1 MKSAEEWALR
11 HVRAIKPYTPG
22 TQPEGDGWIKLNTNE
37 LPYPPSPRVEPAIQA
52 ELARLPLYPN
62 PASRPLRS
70 AIAKRFSLEASQ
82 VIIGNGS
89 DDILNLLMRA
99 FAGNQA
105 DAVQTFP
112 SYSLYPVLAAIAN
125 ASLQS
130 VDFAQKMDLPADE
143 LIQSSARICFLT
155 SPNAPTG
162 VGFSKASIQ
171 HLAGRFD
178 GLVVVDEAYA
188 DFASENAVELLQD
201 HPNLVITRTF
211 SKSYGLAGLRVGFAL
226 ASSETISI
234 LDRIRDSYN
243 VNRLSQAGALAA
255 FEDSDYYA
263 GVISKVIQTRERIR
277 AELID
282 RGWQV
287 YPSQSNFL
295 FTRPPQKAGVSGP
308 ERSLSAFEHLNAR
321 KILVRHFPSNPLTA
335 DYIRISIGTDNQ
347 MNRLMETLQ
356 SWQSNA

>member
-1 MKSAEEWALR
+1 MKFPEQWALP
-11 HVRAIKPYTPG
+11 HIQAIHPYTPG

-37 LPYPPSPRVEPAIQA
+37 LPYPPSPRVKDAIA
-52 ELARLPLYPN
+52 SELDRLPLYPN

-70 AIAKRFSLEASQ
+70 AIAKRFGLDNSQ

-89 DDILNLLMRA
+89 DDLLNLLMRA
-99 FAGNQA
+99 FSDGQA
-105 DAVQTFP
+105 DALQTFP

-125 ASLQS
+125 AKLQS
-130 VDFAQKMDLPADE
+130 VKFDKGMDLPVDE
-143 LIQSSARICFLT
+143 LAQHPARICFLT

-162 VGFSKASIQ
+162 VGFSNASIRQ
-171 HLAGRFD
+171 LLSRFD

-188 DFASENAVELLQD
+188 DFAEENAVELLKD
-201 HPNLVITRTF
+201 HPNIVITRTF

-255 FEDSDYYA
+255 FEDPDYYA
-263 GVISKVIQTRERIR
+263 EVIRKVIETRERIR
-277 AELID
+277 EALIAA
-282 RGWQV
+282 GWEV

-295 FTRPPQKAGVSGP
+295 FARPPQKDGISGP
-308 ERSLSAFEHLNAR
+308 ERSLSAFEYLNAR

-347 MNRLMETLQ
+347 MNRLMESLQ